1 MVKSEIV
8 SKLSDTIRPKIKKA
22 EIEKILNIIVETII
36 QKIKLHKATEIRHF
50 GRFSQKKIKERMN
63 ARNPR
68 TGEIIQTKNKISI
81 AFKMSKQLRIKI
93 NDGNNIN

>member
-1 MVKSEIV
+1 
-8 SKLSDTIRPKIKKA
+8 
-22 EIEKILNIIVETII
+22 
-36 QKIKLHKATEIRHF
+36 
-50 GRFSQKKIKERMN
+50 MN

-81 AFKMSKQLRIKI
+81 AFKMSKELRIKI